1 MGIIKYSVI
10 FWLDE
15 NEWKNYLPVL
25 LYNKVTFRY
34 ITHVL
39 RTANSEI
46 VWADQWAQIRD
57 AGTGGSGRAIVP
69 FFPDFAGR

>member
-1 MGIIKYSVI
+1 M
-10 FWLDE
+10 E
-15 NEWKNYLPVL
+15 ELPVL

-39 RTANSEI
+39 RTTTNSEI
-46 VWADQWAQIRD
+46 VWADQWAQIRA

-69 FFPDFAGR
+69 LFPDFAER